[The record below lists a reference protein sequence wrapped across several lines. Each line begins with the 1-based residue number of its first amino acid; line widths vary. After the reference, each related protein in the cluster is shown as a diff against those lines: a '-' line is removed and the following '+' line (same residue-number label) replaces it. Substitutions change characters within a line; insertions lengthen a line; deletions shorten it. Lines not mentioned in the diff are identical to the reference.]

1 MESARGECG
10 EKISL
15 RLCRLLF
22 LLPAPFSFMSDSKHR
37 IFLAPIDE
45 CFELLGV
52 KNVQQEQLNATQEK
66 AKRKATHFVLLYERF
81 ASFFLFYSS
90 ALFMTN
96 NVALYENIFHRSFHP
111 LPLSGLGV
119 SSSEISL
126 SSPLCLALP
135 SRDPKNCITNHFCV
149 LS

>member
-15 RLCRLLF
+15 SEVVSSPFLAACALLF
-22 LLPAPFSFMSDSKHR
+22 HVRQQTSHLSRPHR
-37 IFLAPIDE
+37 QMLRAFRSEE
-45 CFELLGV
+45 CTTRAA
-52 KNVQQEQLNATQEK
+52 QLNTRRSEK
-66 AKRKATHFVLLYERF
+66 KSDTFCAALWEIR
-81 ASFFLFYSS
+81 FFLFYSS

-96 NVALYENIFHRSFHP
+96 NVALYEKIFHRSLHP